1 LQSALRYAAHY
12 HFIARKPVGEFRP
25 ALHRLALSWFGGV
38 WVLSALGD
46 VVGGFDCSA
55 SGLA

>member
-1 LQSALRYAAHY
+1 MPRTTISSPESRWENFGQRY
-12 HFIARKPVGEFRP
+12 IAW
-25 ALHRLALSWFGGV
+25 LLSWFGGV